1 MEKTVL
7 KLGKQS
13 MIFTVK
19 DKADEQLDAYEAERD
34 VSALVETDIGD
45 AIPHATLSLVG
56 ILG

>member
-13 MIFTVK
+13 IVFTVK
-19 DKADEQLDAYEAERD
+19 DKADRQLDAYEAERD
-34 VSALVETDIGD
+34 TSALVETDIGD
-45 AIPHATLSLVG
+45 CTPHSTLSLVE

>member
-19 DKADEQLDAYEAERD
+19 DKADRQLDAYEAERD
-34 VSALVETDIGD
+34 ADQCRETDIGD
-45 AIPHATLSLVG
+45 CIPHSTLSLVG
-56 ILG
+56 IIG